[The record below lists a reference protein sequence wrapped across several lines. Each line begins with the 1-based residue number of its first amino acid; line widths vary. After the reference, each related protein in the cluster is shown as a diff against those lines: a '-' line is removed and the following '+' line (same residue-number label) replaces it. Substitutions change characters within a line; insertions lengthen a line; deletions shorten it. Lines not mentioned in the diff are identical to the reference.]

1 LLSVLSDFCH
11 QSGQLINFHK
21 SLLTFSRNAS
31 AHDKR
36 IVSSVF
42 NITRQDNLGKYL
54 GCPIFQDRPTTDSFS
69 PLVSRTA
76 EKLQTRKMRH
86 ISKAGRVALIQANVE
101 SMPAHTLQCFQLLN
115 ATNRQIDKISRDF
128 F

>member
-1 LLSVLSDFCH
+1 
-11 QSGQLINFHK
+11 
-21 SLLTFSRNAS
+21 
-31 AHDKR
+31 
-36 IVSSVF
+36 VSSVF
-42 NITRQDNLGKYL
+42 NITHQDNLGKYL
-54 GCPIFQDRPTTDSFS
+54 GCPVYQGRPTTDSFS

-76 EKLQTRKMRH
+76 EKLQTWKMRH
-86 ISKAGRVALIQANVE
+86 ISKAVRVALIQANVE